1 MWPHVRTKIED
12 RLSKIKE
19 QHQKME
25 DGAQNDIIVV
35 EAALLLETNWHDL
48 LDGLWVIQSSPSVAV
63 RRLMENRGLTEEEAM
78 TRISA
83 QQTRR
88 GIGNAELYK
97 FQYDIEKGV
106 VTAVITNDGTLDD
119 LQAALKE
126 ALHDSS
132 SFKR

>member
-1 MWPHVRTKIED
+1 VRTKIED
-12 RLSKIKE
+12 RLSQIKE

-25 DGAQNDIIVV
+25 DGVQNDIIVV

-78 TRISA
+78 TRINA
-83 QQTRR
+83 QQKRR
-88 GIGNAELYK
+88 GIGNAEEPDK

-126 ALHDSS
+126 ALRDPS